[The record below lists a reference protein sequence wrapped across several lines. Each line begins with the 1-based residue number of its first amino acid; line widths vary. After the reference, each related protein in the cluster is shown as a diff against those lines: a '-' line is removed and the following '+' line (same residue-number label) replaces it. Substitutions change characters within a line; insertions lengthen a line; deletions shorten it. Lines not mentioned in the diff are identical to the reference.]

1 MFLKLNKEKLRE
13 LAALD
18 DASLIQQIYSA
29 AQKFGYTL
37 PQKALGENEIKKI
50 RSVMQDSEKISA
62 MEIARLLSSMKEK
75 KNKE

>member
-37 PQKALGENEIKKI
+37 PQNALGENEIKKI